1 MAPHAGAPSKLKPV
15 TVTVHLGK
23 GEPEVHALA
32 DSKDWAVIFE
42 DVLEIK
48 APGQT
53 HYYPLD
59 AIRKWTVA

>member
-1 MAPHAGAPSKLKPV
+1 MAAPKQKPV

-23 GEPEVHALA
+23 GEPEIHALA
-32 DSKDWAVIFE
+32 DNRDWAVIFE

-48 APGQT
+48 TPDTT

-59 AIRKWTVA
+59 SVRKWTVR